1 VDRRFAPD
9 EDAMRPERH
18 RARRLRH
25 AVDQPAE
32 LRDACTDRFVER
44 RARRHRE
51 TRDEILLA
59 AREVLLERGA
69 TDLSLREIAR
79 RAGFSPGALYKYFDS
94 KDDMVK
100 ALADRAM
107 GALLEARGAVTTEM
121 PPDERAVEIAM
132 AYLEFARH
140 NPEDVAVVTM
150 HESVAVGPHSAE
162 HERLEETVLGVFR
175 EGAASGIFRLAAP
188 EDAEFMTYGAWALA
202 QGLATLEQRQR
213 PTTAARLRK
222 QQRRLLWAFVNGL
235 KSEPPAPPATEP
247 APQAQARPGGEGS

>member
-1 VDRRFAPD
+1 
-9 EDAMRPERH
+9 MRPEHH
-18 RARRLRH
+18 RGRRLRH
-25 AVDQPAE
+25 AGDQPAE
-32 LRDACTDRFVER
+32 LRDALADRFVER

-107 GALLEARGAVTTEM
+107 GALLEALAAVPTEM
-121 PPDERAVEIAM
+121 PPDERAVEIGM

-150 HESVAVGPHSAE
+150 HESVAVGPHSTE
-162 HERLEETVLGVFR
+162 HEQLEETVLNVFR
-175 EGAASGIFRLAAP
+175 EGAASGVFSMTAP

-213 PTTAARLRK
+213 PATAARLRK
-222 QQRRLLWAFVNGL
+222 QQRRLLCAFVNGL
-235 KSEPPAPPATEP
+235 KTEPAPPAPKPAPPASKP
-247 APQAQARPGGEGS
+247 APQT

>member
-1 VDRRFAPD
+1 
-9 EDAMRPERH
+9 MRPDHH

-25 AVDQPAE
+25 AGEQAAEALPGSRAE
-32 LRDACTDRFVER
+32 LRDALADRFVER

-69 TDLSLREIAR
+69 NDLSLREIAR

-107 GALLEARGAVTTEM
+107 GALLEALAAVPTTLA
-121 PPDERAVEIAM
+121 PDERAVEIGV

-150 HESVAVGPHSAE
+150 HESVAVGPHSTE
-162 HERLEETVLGVFR
+162 HEQLEDTVLSVFR
-175 EGAASGIFRLAAP
+175 EGAASGVFSMASP
-188 EDAEFMTYGAWALA
+188 EEAEFMTYGAWALA

-213 PTTAARLRK
+213 PATAARLRK

-235 KSEPPAPPATEP
+235 KSDAPAPPSADAASRIA
-247 APQAQARPGGEGS
+247 APPQGGDS

>member
-1 VDRRFAPD
+1 
-9 EDAMRPERH
+9 MRTERH

-25 AVDQPAE
+25 AGDQPAE
-32 LRDACTDRFVER
+32 LRDALADRFVER

-107 GALLEARGAVTTEM
+107 GALLEALAAVPTELA
-121 PPDERAVEIAM
+121 PDERAVEIGL

-150 HESVAVGPHSAE
+150 HESVAVGPHSSE
-162 HERLEETVLGVFR
+162 HEQLEDTVLSVFR
-175 EGAASGIFRLAAP
+175 DLFSMPQP

-213 PTTAARLRK
+213 PATAARLRK

-235 KSEPPAPPATEP
+235 KGETPPPETRP
-247 APQAQARPGGEGS
+247 APQVEAQAGGDS